1 VAVGESMSGSG
12 RLVAE
17 LSLRVAR
24 SMKAAFEVEADPEVR
39 PTNDPRFGDYQIN
52 GVLPLARR
60 LGDNPRKLAE
70 RLLAA
75 LELDGIC
82 LPGEIAGPGF
92 INLRLDP
99 AYVAREAGRIAV
111 DPRASIAPVSDPESV
126 VVDFSSPN
134 VAKRMHVGH
143 LRSTIIGDALIRTLR
158 FLGHRV
164 VGDNHVGDWGTQF
177 GTLLWAW
184 EHHADEPAF
193 ERDAIGE
200 LERLYKLGS
209 EASKADPA
217 VADACRAEL
226 AALQGGDAARLA
238 LWNRF
243 VAVSRADAEAI
254 YARLGVTF
262 DAWHGESFYHDELAG
277 VVERLESSGLARE
290 SEGAIAVFFDEESD
304 LGTTPFLVQKSD
316 GAYLYS
322 TTDIATFEHRVKT
335 WAPDR
340 IIYVVDVR
348 QSLHFKQLFAVL
360 AAMGNTDVRLEH
372 VGFGMMLGADG
383 RPFRTRDGGTIT
395 LAALLSEAEE
405 RILPI
410 VVEKWP
416 HATEAEQRAIAAQ
429 VGIGAVKYA
438 DLSQNLTTDYR
449 FDWDKFLAA
458 EGNTGPYLQYA
469 LVRIRSILRE
479 YEARVGRPFEAS
491 GEPLVLEA
499 DQEHELAL
507 ELLKLGDALD
517 SAARLSR
524 PHIVCEYLFGVARRF
539 SPFYASCPVLGA
551 PTEALRDSRTAL
563 AVATARTLEIGLACL
578 NIPSLER
585 M

>member
-1 VAVGESMSGSG
+1 MSG
-12 RLVAE
+12 RLVEE
-17 LSLRVAR
+17 LSRRAAQA
-24 SMKAAFEVEADPEVR
+24 MKQAFEVDADPEVR

-60 LGDNPRKLAE
+60 LSENPRKLAE
-70 RLLAA
+70 RLMAV
-75 LELDGIC
+75 LDLGDMC
-82 LPGEIAGPGF
+82 TAPEIAGPGF

-99 AYVAREAGRIAV
+99 AYIARQAGRIAV
-111 DPRASIAPVSDPESV
+111 DPRADISAVEDPESV

-143 LRSTIIGDALIRTLR
+143 LRSTIIGDALVRTLR
-158 FLGHRV
+158 FLGHKV

-177 GTLLWAW
+177 GILLWAW
-184 EHHADEPAF
+184 ERHRDEAAF
-193 ERDAIGE
+193 AADAIGE
-200 LERLYKLGS
+200 LERLYKVGS
-209 EASKADPA
+209 EASKADPE
-217 VADACRAEL
+217 VAAACRAEL
-226 AALQGGDAARLA
+226 AALQAGDSGRLEQ
-238 LWNRF
+238 WRRF

-254 YARLGVTF
+254 YTRLGVSF
-262 DAWHGESFYHDELAG
+262 DTWHGESFFHDRLAG
-277 VVERLESSGLARE
+277 VVERLQATGLARE

-304 LGTTPFLVQKSD
+304 LGATPFLVQKSD
-316 GAYLYS
+316 GAYLYA
-322 TTDIATFEHRVKT
+322 TTDIATFEYRVAAH
-335 WAPDR
+335 APDR

-348 QSLHFKQLFAVL
+348 QSLHFKQLFAVI
-360 AAMGNTDVRLEH
+360 ASMGNEAVRLEH
-372 VGFGMMLGADG
+372 VGFGMMMGSDG

-395 LAALLSEAEE
+395 LAALLTEAEE

-416 HATEAEQRAIAAQ
+416 DATDAEQRAIAAQ

-479 YEARVGRPFEAS
+479 YEVRFGAPFTAT
-491 GEPLVLEA
+491 GAPLVFEA
-499 DQEHELAL
+499 DQERELAT

-524 PHIVCEYLFGVARRF
+524 PHILCEYLYGVARRF
-539 SPFYASCPVLGA
+539 SPFYAACSILGA
-551 PTEALRDSRTAL
+551 PDERLRDSRVAL
-563 AVATARTLEIGLACL
+563 SVATARTLEIGLACL
-578 NIPSLER
+578 NIPPLER

>member
-1 VAVGESMSGSG
+1 MSG
-12 RLVAE
+12 RLVEE
-17 LSLRVAR
+17 LTRR
-24 SMKAAFEVEADPEVR
+24 AALAMREVFEVDADPEVR

-60 LGDNPRKLAE
+60 IGGNPRQLATRLLEGLDLGDM
-70 RLLAA
+70 
-75 LELDGIC
+75 C
-82 LPGEIAGPGF
+82 LPPEIAGPGF

-99 AYVAREAGRIAV
+99 FWVAREAGRVAS
-111 DPRASIAPVSDPESV
+111 DPRANISPVQAPQCV

-143 LRSTIIGDALIRTLR
+143 LRSTIIGDALVRTLR

-177 GTLLWAW
+177 GILLWAW
-184 EHHADEPAF
+184 ERHADQAAL
-193 ERDAIGE
+193 DADPIGE

-209 EASKADPA
+209 EAAKADPQ

-226 AALQGGDAARLA
+226 AALQAGDPERLA
-238 LWNRF
+238 LWKRF
-243 VAVSRADAEAI
+243 VAISRADAEAI
-254 YARLGVTF
+254 YARLGVSF
-262 DAWHGESFYHDELAG
+262 DTWHGESFYHERLAG
-277 VVERLESSGLARE
+277 VVERLCERGLARE
-290 SEGAIAVFFDEESD
+290 SEGAIAVFFDEDGD
-304 LGTTPFLVQKSD
+304 LGGTPLLVQKSD
-316 GAYLYS
+316 GAYLY
-322 TTDIATFEHRVKT
+322 ATSDVATAEYRIET
-335 WAPDR
+335 YAPDR
-340 IIYVVDVR
+340 IVYVVDVR
-348 QSLHFKQLFAVL
+348 QSLHFKQLFATL
-360 AAMGNTDVRLEH
+360 EALGYDQVRFEH

-383 RPFRTRDGGTIT
+383 RPFRTRDGGTVT
-395 LAALLSEAEE
+395 LAALLEEAEE

-410 VVEKWP
+410 VAEKWP
-416 HATEAEQRAIAAQ
+416 DASEDEQRDIARR
-429 VGIGAVKYA
+429 VGYGAVKYA

-469 LVRIRSILRE
+469 LVRIRSVLRE
-479 YEARVGRPFEAS
+479 YEVRVGRPFVAD
-491 GEPLVLEA
+491 GAPLRLEA
-499 DQEHELAL
+499 DQERELAT

-539 SPFYASCPVLGA
+539 SPFYAACPILGA
-551 PTEALRDSRTAL
+551 PDEGLRDSRVAL
-563 AVATARTLEIGLACL
+563 AVATARTLEIGLDCL
-578 NIPSLER
+578 NIPLLDR

>member
-1 VAVGESMSGSG
+1 VSG
-12 RLVAE
+12 RLVEE
-17 LSLRVAR
+17 LSRRAAQG
-24 SMKAAFEVEADPEVR
+24 MNAAFGVDADPEVR

-70 RLLAA
+70 RLLPS
-75 LELDGIC
+75 LELGGIC
-82 LPGEIAGPGF
+82 LAPEIAGPGF

-99 AYVAREAGRIAV
+99 AYIARQAGQIAL
-111 DPRASIAPVSDPESV
+111 DPRAGISPAERPESV

-143 LRSTIIGDALIRTLR
+143 LRSTIIGDALVRTLR
-158 FLGHRV
+158 FLGHSV

-177 GTLLWAW
+177 GILLWAW
-184 EHHADEPAF
+184 ERHADEAAF
-193 ERDAIGE
+193 EQDAIGE

-209 EASKADPA
+209 EASKADPE
-217 VADACRAEL
+217 VAAACRAEL
-226 AALQGGDAARLA
+226 AALQGGDVARLA
-238 LWNRF
+238 RWNRF

-254 YARLGVTF
+254 YSRLGVSF
-262 DAWHGESFYHDELAG
+262 DAWHGESFFHDRLAG
-277 VVERLESSGLARE
+277 VVERLQERGLARE
-290 SEGAIAVFFDEESD
+290 SEGAIAVFFDEDSD
-304 LGTTPFLVQKSD
+304 LGSTPFLIQKSD
-316 GAYLYS
+316 GAYLYA
-322 TTDIATFEHRVKT
+322 TTDIATFEYRAAT
-335 WAPDR
+335 YSPDR

-348 QSLHFKQLFAVL
+348 QSLHFKQLFAVIE
-360 AAMGNTDVRLEH
+360 AMGNEHVRLEH
-372 VGFGMMLGADG
+372 VGFGMMLAGDG
-383 RPFRTRDGGTIT
+383 RPFRTRDGATIT
-395 LAALLSEAEE
+395 LDALLTEAEE

-410 VVEKWP
+410 VAEKWP
-416 HATEAEQRAIAAQ
+416 EASDAEQRAIAAQ

-479 YEARVGRPFEAS
+479 YEVRFGAAFVATGA
-491 GEPLVLEA
+491 PLLLEA
-499 DQEHELAL
+499 DQERELAT

-517 SAARLSR
+517 AAARLSR
-524 PHIVCEYLFGVARRF
+524 PHIICEYLFGVARRF
-539 SPFYASCPVLGA
+539 SPFYAACSILGA
-551 PTEALRDSRTAL
+551 PEEALRESRVAL
-563 AVATARTLEIGLACL
+563 SVATARTLEIGLACL
-578 NIPSLER
+578 NIPPLER